1 MSDMNDLKLQGRIVR
16 DAVLKTRANN
26 KQVAFFTL
34 AVNQTKKNA
43 DGTYYDEANYFP
55 CSAFVNSD
63 KFASYL
69 KKGQPLILEGYLKQV
84 TKETGT
90 DENGK
95 RLFDSRTYICTS
107 KIHLIFTGKKDE
119 AANNEKLPEIQENFI
134 LENDASSEDVFL
146 GDETETEIF

>member
-16 DAVLKTRANN
+16 DAILKTKANN
-26 KQVAFFTL
+26 KQIAFFTL

-84 TKETGT
+84 TKETGS

-119 AANNEKLPEIQENFI
+119 AANNEELPEIQENFI

>member
-16 DAVLKTRANN
+16 DAVLKTKADN

-34 AVNQTKKNA
+34 AVNQTKKKA

-55 CSAFVNSD
+55 CSAFVNSE

-69 KKGQPLILEGYLKQV
+69 NKGQPLILEGYLKQV

-95 RLFDSRTYICTS
+95 KQFDSRTYICTS
-107 KIHLIFTGKKDE
+107 KIHLIFTGKNDE

>member
-16 DAVLKTRANN
+16 DAVLKTKANN

-84 TKETGT
+84 TKETGS

-119 AANNEKLPEIQENFI
+119 AENNEKLPEIQENFI
-134 LENDASSEDVFL
+134 LENDASSEDIFL
-146 GDETETEIF
+146 GDETEKEIF

>member
-16 DAVLKTRANN
+16 DAVLKTKADN

-69 KKGQPLILEGYLKQV
+69 NKGQPLILEGYLKQV

-95 RLFDSRTYICTS
+95 RQFDSRTYICTS

-119 AANNEKLPEIQENFI
+119 AANNEKHPEIQENFI

>member
-16 DAVLKTRANN
+16 DAVLKTKANN

-84 TKETGT
+84 TKETGS

-107 KIHLIFTGKKDE
+107 KIHLIFTSKKDE